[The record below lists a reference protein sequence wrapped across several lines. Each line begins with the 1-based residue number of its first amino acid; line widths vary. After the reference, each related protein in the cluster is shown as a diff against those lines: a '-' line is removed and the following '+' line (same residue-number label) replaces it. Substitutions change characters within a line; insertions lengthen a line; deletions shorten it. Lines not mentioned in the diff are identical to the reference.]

1 VLRTEGEGCFYIR
14 ISKYNAY
21 TTGSQVQLKF
31 KLTQHTRDEKLLRS
45 LVDYLDCGEYYISK
59 GLDWGDFFV
68 ARFSDM
74 NEKIIPFFDK
84 YPLVGCK
91 RQDYLDFVKVAKLM
105 NEKAHLTQEGLEQIR
120 VIKSGMNKGRK

>member
-1 VLRTEGEGCFYIR
+1 M
-14 ISKYNAY
+14 
-21 TTGSQVQLKF
+21 
-31 KLTQHTRDEKLLRS
+31 
-45 LVDYLDCGEYYISK
+45 
-59 GLDWGDFFV
+59 